1 MNFENKP
8 IMLCEGHDE
17 LQLVEE
23 TSSKY

>member
-8 IMLCEGHDE
+8 IMLCEWHDG

-23 TSSKY
+23 ASSKY